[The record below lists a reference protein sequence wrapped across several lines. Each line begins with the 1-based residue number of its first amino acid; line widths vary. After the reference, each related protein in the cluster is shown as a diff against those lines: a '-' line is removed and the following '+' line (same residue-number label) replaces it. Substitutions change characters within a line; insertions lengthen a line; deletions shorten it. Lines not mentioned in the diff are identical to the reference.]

1 MFVLDTETRVIYP
14 TTIKVTLSFVNED
27 TTPLDLNYADV
38 TVVLKDISGHEYQC
52 IWKHD
57 GVNGQHTKLVDGTT
71 NQLMLLIEGDYNLHG
86 KVYSTG
92 SISLTDPDF
101 SGDDVIY
108 YPCDYTKL
116 IIDNNGCEC

>member
-38 TVVLKDISGHEYQC
+38 TVVLKDRSNNEYQC
-52 IWKHD
+52 TWKRD
-57 GVNGQHTKLVDGTT
+57 GVGGQHTKLVDGTT

-92 SISLTDPDF
+92 SISITDNDF
-101 SGDDVIY
+101 SGNDVIY

-116 IIDNNGCEC
+116 IIDDNGCEC